1 MMKLAWRLPMLL
13 LCSGAAFGQADAKP
27 QDQCRPLKP
36 GDFIASNES
45 IVGSGSNMM
54 VCARPAKEEA
64 VQPVAVSK
72 SDANPEPAGAVGPR
86 VTPRVSSRSGP
97 RVASGAARRVQFAGG
112 YQYDSANGSGYGYST
127 SRVNTNGAFV
137 QVMGNVFPYL
147 AVIGD
152 VDGIYK
158 NNVTTGRVYLV
169 TYAGGVQA
177 DPIGHQNWTPFVRA
191 TIGAGTLHAQ
201 NYGTATGF
209 AWQFGGGLD
218 YHFRRESRL
227 GLRLLQFDYGQVRKY
242 GLSLNNLKLG
252 AGVTF

>member
-1 MMKLAWRLPMLL
+1 MMKLAWTFPMLL
-13 LCSGAAFGQADAKP
+13 MCSGAAFGQADAKP

-54 VCARPAKEEA
+54 VCARPAKEET

-86 VTPRVSSRSGP
+86 VTPRVSSRSRP
-97 RVASGAARRVQFAGG
+97 RVASGAARRVQFAAG
-112 YQYDSANGSGYGYST
+112 YQYDSMNVSGYGSST
-127 SRVNTNGAFV
+127 PRVNTNGVFLQA
-137 QVMGNVFPYL
+137 MGNVSSYL

-158 NNVTTGRVYLV
+158 KDPTLGSLYLI
-169 TYAGGVQA
+169 TYAGGAQA
-177 DPIGHQNWTPFVRA
+177 YPVGRGNWAPFVRG
-191 TIGAGTLHAQ
+191 TVGAGTIHVQ
-201 NYGTATGF
+201 GNGNTTGL
-209 AWQFGGGLD
+209 AWQMGGGLD
-218 YHFRRESRL
+218 YHFRRESHL
-227 GLRLLQFDYGQVRKY
+227 GLRLGQFDYGQMRKN
-242 GLSLNNLKLG
+242 GVSINSIKFG